1 MAQAVGADLWNMDQT
16 KANNLCHVADNG
28 ATVSLAAIQ
37 NNIVLVNKEGK
48 RFVKESDSSINA
60 KSYAELEQTDHEVY
74 AIFDST
80 MMDSNAMLRGYNDLG
95 YFLGGDT
102 LEELADKMDVDKDAF
117 LETMKNYHQYCV
129 DGKDP
134 EFDTA
139 MTDTLEDA
147 PFYAVLVTPSMQ
159 STYGGVHTDEN
170 ARVLSTEG
178 NIIPGLYAAGAVSGH
193 GCFGNEVGNGL
204 TIASTF
210 GMIAAASA
218 LEDIQ

>member
-1 MAQAVGADLWNMDQT
+1 
-16 KANNLCHVADNG
+16 
-28 ATVSLAAIQ
+28 
-37 NNIVLVNKEGK
+37 
-48 RFVKESDSSINA
+48 
-60 KSYAELEQTDHEVY
+60 
-74 AIFDST
+74 
-80 MMDSNAMLRGYNDLG
+80 
-95 YFLGGDT
+95 
-102 LEELADKMDVDKDAF
+102 
-117 LETMKNYHQYCV
+117 
-129 DGKDP
+129 
-134 EFDTA
+134 
-139 MTDTLEDA
+139 
-147 PFYAVLVTPSMQ
+147 MQ